1 MIVVLAIDALE
12 HTLVE
17 SFSCRNLMQQFH
29 GRTDISEFS
38 EPRTMVLWSSFAT
51 AQNREEQVLA
61 LGDAGMWDFS
71 IPHAETF
78 FSWFDDPVVIDLPGY
93 SYDLA
98 QHARERALLKEFF
111 DAEGREEKESVRAE
125 YNRTA
130 FSHHRTIR
138 AKFAQALNED
148 HDFVLGYFSAV
159 DVLGHLNF
167 GNRTM
172 MRMLYTEMD
181 EIAGSIASPLLVLS
195 DHGMEAVGPFGD
207 HSGYGFWSTGDT
219 DLDTPRITEFADYIR
234 KQKEQKA

>member
-1 MIVVLAIDALE
+1 M
-12 HTLVE
+12 T
-17 SFSCRNLMQQFH
+17 
-29 GRTDISEFS
+29 
-38 EPRTMVLWSSFAT
+38 LWS
-51 AQNREEQVLA
+51 
-61 LGDAGMWDFS
+61 
-71 IPHAETF
+71 
-78 FSWFDDPVVIDLPGY
+78 Y
-93 SYDLA
+93 SYDLS

-111 DAEGREEKESVRAE
+111 DAEGREEKEAVRAE

-130 FSHHRTIR
+130 FAHHRDIR
-138 AKFAQALNED
+138 AKFTEALSEE

-219 DLDTPRITEFADYIR
+219 ELGTPRITEFAGYI
-234 KQKEQKA
+234 KTLKEQKA